1 MFETMILGEDF
12 RTKMQTGRAT
22 KAATSRRMKF
32 VRLALEL
39 TQEQMAIVLGTS
51 TSNYQHIERGQTF
64 PQPPQV
70 DRLLLNRGIDHHFI
84 YHGDWSRVPVDI
96 LEKIS
101 EHPDL

>member
-32 VRLALEL
+32 VRLALGI
-39 TQEQMAIVLGTS
+39 TQEQMAIILGTS
-51 TSNYQHIERGQTF
+51 KSNYQHIERGQIF

-70 DRLLLNRGIDHHFI
+70 DRLMLNRGIDHNFI
-84 YHGDWSRVPVDI
+84 YHRDWSRVPVDI
-96 LEKIS
+96 LQKIS
-101 EHPDL
+101 EHPGL